1 MTDAPKKPQPKK
13 PSTETCSTG
22 KYSRPFQRT
31 RSDHAQETA
40 EDYVEAIAD
49 LVAEKGECRGADLAR
64 LFGVSHVT
72 VTKTVARL
80 ASEGLVES
88 EPYRPLSLTSKGK
101 RLAAAARERH
111 EVVEQF
117 LITLGVSPAVAAVDS
132 EGIEHHVSE
141 ETLKVFRRF
150 LDEREH
156 EQ

>member
-1 MTDAPKKPQPKK
+1 MTDAPKKPQTKK
-13 PSTETCSTG
+13 PSPGKPSTG

-72 VTKTVARL
+72 ITKTVARL

-101 RLAAAARERH
+101 RLAAASRERH

-117 LITLGVSPAVAAVDS
+117 LIALGVSPAVATVDS

-141 ETLKVFRRF
+141 ETLKVFRKF
-150 LDEREH
+150 LEKGER
-156 EQ
+156 

>member
-1 MTDAPKKPQPKK
+1 MTDAPKKPQTKK
-13 PSTETCSTG
+13 PSPG

-72 VTKTVARL
+72 ITKTVARL

-117 LITLGVSPAVAAVDS
+117 LIALGVSPAVATVDS

-141 ETLKVFRRF
+141 ETLKVFRKF
-150 LDEREH
+150 LEKRER
-156 EQ
+156 

>member
-13 PSTETCSTG
+13 PSTG

-141 ETLKVFRRF
+141 ETLKVFRKF
-150 LDEREH
+150 LDERE
-156 EQ
+156 